1 MDDMEQ
7 LGEIAGKRLNEVNF
21 EETLNAILRSKIS
34 ISGLRKYA
42 EKGETQHTFNYSDL
56 FCQTVQAVNRNTNNT
71 LDIDYQNIQ
80 RAFHVL
86 VDNWLYFNHMHYQRE
101 QTSDP
106 LHDNFTVIWGAI
118 GLSGG
123 EYDNVD
129 Q

>member
-1 MDDMEQ
+1 MNDMEQ

-21 EETLNAILRSKIS
+21 KETLNAILRSEIS

-42 EKGETQHTFNYSDL
+42 EKGETQHTFNYFDL
-56 FCQTVQAVNRNTNNT
+56 FCQTVQAVNRNTNDK

-86 VDNWLYFNHMHYQRE
+86 IDNWLYFNHIHYRKE
-101 QTSDP
+101 KSGDP
-106 LHDNFTVIWGAI
+106 LHDHFTVIWGAI
-118 GLSGG
+118 GLRGT

-129 Q
+129 

>member
-21 EETLNAILRSKIS
+21 KETLNAILRSKIS

-56 FCQTVQAVNRNTNNT
+56 FCKTVQAVNRNTNNT

-86 VDNWLYFNHMHYQRE
+86 IDNWLYLNHMHYRRE
-101 QTSDP
+101 KSSDP

>member
-1 MDDMEQ
+1 MEQ

-42 EKGETQHTFNYSDL
+42 EKGEIQHTFNYFDL
-56 FCQTVQAVNRNTNNT
+56 FYQTVQATNRNTNNK

-86 VDNWLYFNHMHYQRE
+86 IDNWLYFNHIHYRRE
-101 QTSDP
+101 KSSDQ
-106 LHDNFTVIWGAI
+106 LHDNFTWGAI
-118 GLSGG
+118 GLRGRKH
-123 EYDNVD
+123 EA
-129 Q
+129 